1 MKRAARASSSGPARL
16 RRLLLPL
23 VVAAEIFLHA
33 GSLRAQPVP
42 PSDRRRVLLL
52 VDTAADPF
60 IDRIRSEIVSL
71 GLEIIARPAQGQI
84 EARARAE
91 QAVAAVRILPARNG
105 VEVWMADATSGRSL
119 LRQVIVDET
128 PGGPNQ
134 DVVALQ
140 TAELLRTGL
149 FAAPPPAPA
158 NSAPAAPVIVQNA
171 PPLSPG
177 ESGLRAGVELLYSAG
192 GASPAWQAWFS
203 FQHMWSRRVGF
214 AIDVSAPFRRGTM
227 SGPEGTADVGAI
239 VAGAQLLAR
248 FISKGERVVFTTGL
262 GAGFVSLLTDGYPSQ
277 LGSAQLESNSSTA
290 YTGLGYARIT
300 LGWKLSTWL
309 GVGMSGLAGTTVARV
324 HVRFAGNDAGDWGVP
339 LLGAALFA
347 QVDWR

>member
-1 MKRAARASSSGPARL
+1 MRYLA
-16 RRLLLPL
+16 LL
-23 VVAAEIFLHA
+23 VAAAEIVLHA
-33 GSLRAQPVP
+33 GSLRAQPVA

-52 VDTAADPF
+52 VDGAGDPF

-71 GLEIIARPAQGQI
+71 GLEVIVRPAQGQI

-91 QAVAAVRILPARNG
+91 HAVAAVRILPPRNG

-119 LRQVIVDET
+119 LRQVIVDEA

-149 FAAPPPAPA
+149 FAEPPTAAA
-158 NSAPAAPVIVQNA
+158 NSAPPPPVIVQNA
-171 PPLSPG
+171 PPRSSAENG
-177 ESGLRAGVELLYSAG
+177 VRTGVELLYSAG
-192 GASPAWQAWFS
+192 GASPAWQAWLA
-203 FQHMWSRRVGF
+203 FQHLWSRRFGF
-214 AIDVSAPFRRGTM
+214 AIDVSAPVRRGSL

-239 VAGAQLLAR
+239 LGGAELFAR
-248 FISKGERVVFTTGL
+248 FMADGERLVFTTGL
-262 GAGFVSLLTDGYPSQ
+262 GAGFVSLLTKGHPSQ
-277 LGSAQLESNSSTA
+277 LGSAQLESNASTA

-300 LGWKLSTWL
+300 LAWKLSTSF

-324 HVRFAGNDAGDWGVP
+324 HVRFAGNDAGEWGVP
-339 LLGAALFA
+339 LLGAALFG